1 MATLTQNTILK
12 RQDIEKILL
21 DRLEQEILNKDI
33 FSKDSFF
40 RLIRFLKLSSIR
52 GILFVAPSPAPFPK
66 NEFINILKLSNEFI
80 KQNNS
85 KMYLVYLPHY
95 LRYADKNI
103 INDDIFLLKQVIEI
117 VESLNI
123 PLINMHE
130 ELFKKHK
137 DPLSLFPFRKGIHYS
152 EEAYQLIAK
161 IVFDRIDELENK

>member
-1 MATLTQNTILK
+1 EIEILTQ
-12 RQDIEKILL
+12 
-21 DRLEQEILNKDI
+21 DI
-33 FSKDSFF
+33 FSKDRFF
-40 RLIRFLKLSSIR
+40 RLISFLKLRAVR
-52 GILFVAPSPAPFPK
+52 GILFSAPNPPSVPMK
-66 NEFINILKLSNEFI
+66 ELNNILKLSKELI

-137 DPLSLFPFRKGIHYS
+137 DPLSLFPFRKGLHYS
-152 EEAYQLIAK
+152 EETYQLIAK